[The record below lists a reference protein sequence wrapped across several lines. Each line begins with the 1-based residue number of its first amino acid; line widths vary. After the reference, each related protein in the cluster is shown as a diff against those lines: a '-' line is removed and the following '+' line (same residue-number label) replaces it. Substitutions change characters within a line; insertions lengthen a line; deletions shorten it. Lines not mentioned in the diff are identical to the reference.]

1 MDAAE
6 EIQASQELD
15 KMVLPIVLSNSD
27 TENKNVPTGTQKG
40 GERHPGRVP
49 APHAITREHPCW

>member
-49 APHAITREHPCW
+49 APHG